1 MGSGITNIVF
11 APALPLPVIAGLAAF
26 AAVIAVLGLYKGAR
40 GMGWRCLA
48 LGALVLALLNPSLKS
63 EQREPLNDIAV
74 VVVDQSPSQ
83 EIGKRRTQS
92 AAVLDHLRKELARH
106 KDLEVRILRS
116 GGGGDDAKGRTAP
129 VESTRLFEALERTL
143 ADVPPQRLGGVIMIT
158 DGQVHDAPKSAD
170 KLPFTAPL
178 HVFLAGARNARDR
191 RLVVEQVP
199 SFGIVGNRLE
209 MTVRVVDLP
218 AQPNQPPV
226 RLTIR
231 RDGGKP
237 RTIDVPTG
245 VEQSIDILVDHGGA
259 NVYEL
264 EVEPRAGE
272 LTLDNNRAAV
282 IVNGVRDRLRVLL
295 VSGVPHAGERV
306 WRNLLKADPS
316 VDLVH
321 FTILRPPEKQ
331 DGTPV
336 RELSLIAFPTR
347 ELFEEKLNDFDLIIF
362 DRYHR
367 RGVLPRI
374 YLQNIVRYVRK
385 GGAVLE
391 AGGPAFATALG
402 LYRTPLGEILPGAPT
417 GQVIERGFRP
427 QVTKLGHRHP
437 VAADL
442 PGSRSPIATPAGAR
456 TPKWGRWFRLIE
468 ADTQRGMVLMSG
480 INNRPVLILD
490 RIGEGRIAQLL
501 TDHIW
506 LWARGFE
513 GGGPQAELLRRLA
526 HWLMKE
532 PELEENDLRATV
544 QGSELTIVRRSL
556 KPEEVTVTIR
566 APSGKERT
574 ATLKEIQPGRATAAI
589 AIGESGLYRISDGKR
604 VVHAAAGTLNPPEFA
619 DVRASA
625 EHLGPLAGARSG
637 GVIWIKQA
645 MDRRALPAIR
655 RTRAGRDSHGRG
667 WIGIRA
673 NGDYI
678 VKGVHELPLLPGILL
693 LLLGL
698 GGLMAAWR
706 REGE

>member
-11 APALPLPVIAGLAAF
+11 APALPWPVIAGLAAF
-26 AAVIAVLGLYKGAR
+26 AAVIAVLGLYKGAG

-83 EIGKRRTQS
+83 DIGKRRAQS

-106 KDLEVRILRS
+106 KDLEIRIIRS
-116 GGGGDDAKGRTAP
+116 GGGRDTAKGRTTP

-170 KLPFTAPL
+170 KMPFTAPL
-178 HVFLAGARNARDR
+178 HVLLTGARNARDR
-191 RLVVEQVP
+191 RLVIEQVP
-199 SFGIVGNRLE
+199 GFGIVGNRLE
-209 MTVRVVDLP
+209 MTVRIVDLP
-218 AQPNQPPV
+218 AAPNQPPV

-237 RTIDVPTG
+237 RTIIVPTG
-245 VEQSIDILVDHGGA
+245 VEQSIEILVDHGGA
-259 NVYEL
+259 NVFEL

-282 IVNGVRDRLRVLL
+282 VVNGVRNRLRVLL

-347 ELFEEKLNDFDLIIF
+347 ELFEEKLEDFDLIIF

-385 GGAVLE
+385 GGAVLVS
-391 AGGPAFATALG
+391 GGPAFATPLG
-402 LYRTPLGEILPGAPT
+402 LYRTPLGGILPGAPT
-417 GQVIERGFRP
+417 GKVIERGYRP
-427 QVTKLGHRHP
+427 RVTKLGQRHP
-437 VAADL
+437 VASDL
-442 PGSRSPIATPAGAR
+442 PGARSPTAGAK
-456 TPKWGRWFRLIE
+456 TPKWGRWFRLVE
-468 ADTQRGMVLMSG
+468 ADSQRGMVLIKG
-480 INNRPVLILD
+480 INDRPVLILD
-490 RIGEGRIAQLL
+490 RIDEGRIAQLL

-544 QGSELTIVRRSL
+544 QGSELTVVRRSL
-556 KPEEVTVTIR
+556 KPEEVTVTVR
-566 APSGKERT
+566 APSGTERT
-574 ATLKEIQPGRATAAI
+574 VALKETQPGRATATI

-625 EHLGPLAGARSG
+625 ERLAPLAQAQSGA
-637 GVIWIKQA
+637 VIWVGQA
-645 MDRRALPAIR
+645 MDRRALPSIR